1 MLGLVLHAT
10 HWEWE
15 LLTGLDLDHR
25 WLDIVVV
32 VSVDHLRLRS
42 R

>member
-15 LLTGLDLDHR
+15 FLTELDLDHR
-25 WLDIVVV
+25 WLDVVV